1 MKARI
6 TVERSGSLLCTYVGF
21 SGSVV
26 GSGQRELASVVYRD
40 EPGGASLRICM
51 GADTLELASTS
62 RHLSGNAGCMLLNG
76 QPFGSYDF
84 RNLLQPLT
92 LLDCDGRLLMQ
103 VHEDDLQRR
112 FLWAYRLGATRQEAR
127 AYAHAGYG
135 LLVGGGFALASLVR
149 PLNKPLHY
157 RDSAVFSIM
166 NDADERVF
174 HTRSRAEQLC
184 TLACACWWLCDA
196 MHPAKSHHVEAVL
209 PADVPSTAVRNNRVT
224 LLPQHLE
231 PRNRRVELMASHP
244 VYMWLWVVCAILL
257 SLVILPLSQGAFLAE
272 HVGVLVYTS
281 LIPGVWILFCRI
293 SRQRGAQRLARL
305 DEQMQSAASCD
316 M

>member
-6 TVERSGSLLCTYVGF
+6 TVERSGALLSTHVGF
-21 SGSVV
+21 SGSIV
-26 GSGQRELASVVYRD
+26 SSDQRVLASVSYRD
-40 EPGGASLRICM
+40 EPAGARLLICM
-51 GADTLELASTS
+51 EEETLELASTS
-62 RHLSGNAGCMLLNG
+62 RHLSGNSGRMLLNG
-76 QPFGSYDF
+76 EAFGSYDF

-92 LLDCDGRLLMQ
+92 LQTCDGRILMQ

-112 FLWAYRLGATRQEAR
+112 FLWAYRLGASRQEAR

-135 LLVGGGFALASLVR
+135 LLVGAGFALASLVR
-149 PLNKPLHY
+149 PLNKPLRY
-157 RDSAVFSIM
+157 SDAGVFSIM
-166 NDADERVF
+166 SDADERVF

-184 TLACACWWLCDA
+184 ILACACWWLCDA

-224 LLPQHLE
+224 LLPPNLE
-231 PRNRRVELMASHP
+231 PRNRRVELMAAHP
-244 VYMWLWVVCAILL
+244 VYMWLWLVCAILL
-257 SLVILPLSQGAFLAE
+257 SLVILPLYHGAFLAE

-281 LIPGVWILFCRI
+281 LIPGVWVLFCRI

-305 DEQMQSAASCD
+305 DEQMQPAAGRD